1 MHYPVRDLHGRNPLR
16 PALFLKSAMVEDA
29 AISDVLS
36 THRRTRGAILSSSS
50 IKTEEPYTI
59 VTSARRTTPS
69 LPAFPVQIVA
79 AQVVDDD
86 HREVF
91 HDEP

>member
-1 MHYPVRDLHGRNPLR
+1 MHYPVRDLHGRNPYVR
-16 PALFLKSAMVEDA
+16 RRFYKSAMVKDA

-36 THRRTRGAILSSSS
+36 THRRTRGAILLSSS

-69 LPAFPVQIVA
+69 LPAFPVQVAA